1 MKKLLSLALLMFG
14 TPVWAAPPVDFD
26 ARVEALRRE
35 AGVAGMAIAI
45 VEDGQ
50 TTLAQGYGV
59 RKLGAP
65 EPVDAD
71 TIFPTGSTGKAVTV
85 AALATLVDAG
95 KLGWDDKV
103 IDRLPDFQMYDPWV
117 TREITIRDLLVHRAG
132 LGYGA
137 GDLLFVPRSNLS
149 RAESVRRVRYIKP
162 ATSFR
167 STFAYSN
174 VMYMVA
180 GQAIEAVSRKTW
192 EDYVREHVFAPAGM
206 TRSTS
211 DNERR
216 FATENRAYPHA
227 RLDGGLRGAGTQ
239 EVIDE
244 RDDLGRN
251 AAPGGGLAVSANDMA
266 KWLAVQLA
274 QGKLPGGAKL
284 YSEAAAA
291 EMWKPVIPMPI
302 DKARPEMELTQPR
315 FSSYALGWDVQDY
328 RGAKIIWHGGAVL
341 GFKTAVVLI
350 PEKNV
355 GFAIKIN
362 SEEGELI
369 RGLMFELIDH
379 YLGLPREDWPAKY
392 RANRLSDIAEGVKT
406 LKATQAKPA
415 KIGPSLPLAR
425 YAGTFADPWY
435 GNVEVTARRD
445 GLAIDF
451 KSTPRMGGRLTHWQY
466 DTFVTEF
473 DDRNIEPAYV
483 TFTLDADG
491 MVERVTMK
499 AVSPIADF
507 SWDYRDLTFT
517 PVAVSK

>member
-1 MKKLLSLALLMFG
+1 MKQLLLVPLLAFA
-14 TPVWAAPPVDFD
+14 TPLWAAPPADFD

-35 AGVAGMAIAI
+35 AGVPGMAIAI
-45 VEDGQ
+45 VEDGR
-50 TTLAQGYGV
+50 TTLAHGWGV
-59 RKLGAP
+59 RKLGSP
-65 EPVDAD
+65 ERVDGD

-117 TREITIRDLLVHRAG
+117 TRELTIRDLLVHRAG

-137 GDLLFVPRSNLS
+137 GDLLFVPRGSLS

-180 GQAIEAVSRKTW
+180 GQVIEAVSGQTW

-206 TRSTS
+206 TRSTN
-211 DNERR
+211 DNDRR
-216 FATENRAYPHA
+216 FATEDRAYPHA

-239 EVIDE
+239 ETIDE

-266 KWLAVQLA
+266 KWLALQLA
-274 QGKLPGGAKL
+274 QGKLPRGASL
-284 YSEAAAA
+284 YSEASAA

-302 DKARPEMELTQPR
+302 DPARPGMELTQPR

-328 RGAKIIWHGGAVL
+328 RGAKIVWHGGAVL

-355 GFAIKIN
+355 GFAIEIN

-379 YLGLPREDWPAKY
+379 YLGLPRGDWPAKF
-392 RANRLSDIAEGVKT
+392 RANRLNDIAEGVKT
-406 LKATQAKPA
+406 LKATQAKPVKA
-415 KIGPSLPLAR
+415 GPSLPLMR
-425 YAGTFADPWY
+425 YAGTYADPWY
-435 GNVEVTARRD
+435 GNVEVAARRD

-451 KSTPRMGGRLTHWQY
+451 KATPRMGGRLRHWQY
-466 DTFVTEF
+466 DTFITEF
-473 DDRNIEPAYV
+473 DDKTIEPAYV
-483 TFTLDADG
+483 TFALDADG
-491 MVERVTMK
+491 KVERVTMK

-507 SWDYRDLTFT
+507 SWDYRDLALT
-517 PVAVSK
+517 PVAASK

>member
-1 MKKLLSLALLMFG
+1 MKKLLLLSLLICAPPLS
-14 TPVWAAPPVDFD
+14 AAPPVAFD

-35 AGVAGMAIAI
+35 AGIPGMAIAI
-45 VEDGQ
+45 VENGQ
-50 TTLAQGYGV
+50 TTLAHGYGV

-65 EPVDAD
+65 ERVDAD

-95 KLGWDDKV
+95 RLGWDDKV
-103 IDRLPDFQMYDPWV
+103 VDHLPGFQMYDPWV
-117 TREITIRDLLVHRAG
+117 TREMTVRDLLVHRSG

-149 RAESVRRVRYIKP
+149 RAESVRRVRFIKP

-174 VMYMVA
+174 LMYMVA
-180 GQAIEAVSRKTW
+180 GQLIEAVSGQTW
-192 EDYVREHVFAPAGM
+192 EEYVRTQVFAPAGM
-206 TRSTS
+206 SRSTS
-211 DNERR
+211 DNDRR
-216 FATENRAYPHA
+216 FATANRAFPHA

-266 KWLAVQLA
+266 KWLSLQLS
-274 QGKLPGGAKL
+274 QGKLATGGKL

-291 EMWKPVIPMPI
+291 EMWKPVMPMPT
-302 DKARPEMELTQPR
+302 DKARPGMELTQPR
-315 FSSYALGWDVQDY
+315 FSNYALGWDVQDY

-341 GFKTAVVLI
+341 GFKTAVILL

-355 GFAIKIN
+355 GFAIEIN

-379 YLGLPREDWPAKY
+379 YLGMPRENWPEKF
-392 RANRLSDIAEGVKT
+392 RANRQGDIAQGVKA
-406 LKATQAKPA
+406 LRAVQAKPDKA
-415 KIGPSLPLAR
+415 GPSLSLAR
-425 YAGTFADPWY
+425 YAGTYADPWY
-435 GNVEVTARRD
+435 GNVEVAAKPE

-451 KSTPRMGGRLTHWQY
+451 KSTPRMGGRLKHWQY

-473 DDRNIEPAYV
+473 DDKTIEPTYI
-483 TFTLDADG
+483 TFALDADG
-491 MVERVTMK
+491 KVERVTMK

-507 SWDYRDLTFT
+507 SWDYRDLMLT
-517 PVAVSK
+517 PVAKNK

>member
-1 MKKLLSLALLMFG
+1 MKKLLFLSLLAFA
-14 TPVWAAPPVDFD
+14 TPLWAAPPTDFA

-35 AGVAGMAIAI
+35 AGVPGMAIAI

-50 TTLAQGYGV
+50 ATLAHGWGV
-59 RKLGAP
+59 RKLGTP

-103 IDRLPDFQMYDPWV
+103 IDRLPGFQMYDPWV
-117 TREITIRDLLVHRAG
+117 TRELTIRDLLVHRAG

-137 GDLLFVPRSNLS
+137 GDLLFVPRGSLS

-180 GQAIEAVSRKTW
+180 GQVIEAVSGQTW

-211 DNERR
+211 DNDRR
-216 FATENRAYPHA
+216 FATEDRAYPHA

-239 EVIDE
+239 ETIDE
-244 RDDLGRN
+244 VDDLGRN

-266 KWLAVQLA
+266 KWLALQLA
-274 QGKLPGGAKL
+274 QGKLPRGASL
-284 YSEAAAA
+284 YSEASAA

-302 DKARPEMELTQPR
+302 DPARPGMELTQPR

-328 RGAKIIWHGGAVL
+328 RSAKIVWHGGAVL

-350 PEKNV
+350 PERNV
-355 GFAIKIN
+355 GFAIEIN

-379 YLGLPREDWPAKY
+379 YLGLPRGDWPAKF

-406 LKATQAKPA
+406 LKATQAKPVKA
-415 KIGPSLPLAR
+415 GPSLPLAR
-425 YAGTFADPWY
+425 YAGTYADPWY
-435 GNVEVTARRD
+435 GNVEVAARRD

-451 KSTPRMGGRLTHWQY
+451 KSTPRMGGRLKHWQY

-473 DDRNIEPAYV
+473 DDKTIEPAYV
-483 TFTLDADG
+483 TFALDADG
-491 MVERVTMK
+491 KVERVTMK

-507 SWDYRDLTFT
+507 SWDYRDLALT
-517 PVAVSK
+517 PVAASK